1 MCSVLMLGP
10 VRGVAESFGATREF
24 AGIGFFSGVRSQM
37 GLQVLEAR
45 VSLVAILKLKKTRV
59 I

>member
-1 MCSVLMLGP
+1 MLGP

-24 AGIGFFSGVRSQM
+24 AGVGFFSGVRSQM